1 MYTTQQQKAT
11 FDPHQLS
18 LVIYGNQQQLN
29 DFIYR
34 QKIIE
39 NDPVLAFD
47 PATIHRSRE
56 DLLNIYA
63 KKLVRYT
70 ELLTPSDSKGRE
82 KTLLFP

>member
-1 MYTTQQQKAT
+1 MSYEPNYMYNTEKLKST

-18 LVIYGNQQQLN
+18 LILHGGQQPLN
-29 DFIYR
+29 DFIHR

-39 NDPVLAFD
+39 NDPILAFD

-63 KKLVRYT
+63 KKIVRYT
-70 ELLTPSDSKGRE
+70 ELIPPSE
-82 KTLLFP
+82 